1 MFKSNSKF
9 EQIAGRIAGI
19 DEAGRGPL
27 AGPVV
32 AGSVILDCSEY
43 IEGLADSKKLSAKK
57 RDSLSIEIKAKAYA
71 WGIGFATAEEIDEIN
86 IHQATLLAMK
96 RAYVAMQSEASH
108 VYVDGLHC
116 PSIVAPCTAVVKGD
130 QRVAEISAASIL
142 AKVTRDTEMEAHHK
156 ELPQYGFDQHKGYPT
171 AKHIAALQEY
181 GPCKLHRKSYKPVK
195 DALTALTV
203 I

>member
-1 MFKSNSKF
+1 MFNTNSK
-9 EQIAGRIAGI
+9 QDRIAGI

-32 AGSVILDCSEY
+32 AGSVILDPDVF
-43 IEGLADSKKLSAKK
+43 IEGLADSKKLTAKK
-57 RDSLSIEIKAKAYA
+57 RAFLSDEIKTNAFA
-71 WGIGFATAEEIDEIN
+71 WGIGYATAEEIDEIN

-116 PSIVAPCTAVVKGD
+116 PSITAPCTAVVKGD
-130 QRVAEISAASIL
+130 QLVTEISAASIL
-142 AKVTRDTEMEAHHK
+142 AKVTRDTEMEAHHI
-156 ELPQYGFDQHKGYPT
+156 ELPQYGFNQHKGYPT
-171 AKHIAALQEY
+171 AQHIAALQEH

-195 DALTALTV
+195 NLLTASNA

>member
-1 MFKSNSKF
+1 MPNTTTGL
-9 EQIAGRIAGI
+9 ELVAGI

-32 AGSVILDCSEY
+32 ASSVILNANSP

-57 RDSLSIEIKAKAYA
+57 RARLSDEIKSNVYA
-71 WGIGFATAEEIDEIN
+71 WGIGYATAGEIDEIN
-86 IHQATLLAMK
+86 IHQATLLAMQ
-96 RAYVAMQSEASH
+96 RAYQAMQVAAIH
-108 VYVDGLHC
+108 VYIDGMYC
-116 PSIVAPCTAVVKGD
+116 PALDVPCTAVVKGD
-130 QRVAEISAASIL
+130 QLIAEISAASIL

-156 ELPQYGFDQHKGYPT
+156 ELPEYGFDQHKGYPT
-171 AKHIAALQEY
+171 AKHIAALQQH

-195 DALTALTV
+195 DALAAQNT